1 MSPPP
6 IHEPNAPAQQEN
18 QTPEQQSSLEQN
30 PTCVQPKTLKQRI
43 WQMFKL
49 CTRIIVYVPLSLLVL
64 TALLLG
70 TEIGSRISVGLA
82 DKFVPDLALTY
93 TSGSLNKDLTLAHA
107 SWSMDGIKVELKD
120 LHLAWQPTCLLQ
132 KQLCVNAL
140 TASQID
146 VNIDTET
153 LSAGGAETDVPPE
166 NAEPSELVLPFG
178 IKLDSAELNN
188 INISVDKMRFS
199 ANHIQTAATW
209 FAEGLTVEQLS
220 SEGLAV
226 LIPTDDSPAPDT
238 PDTTPQ
244 GAGTQTTGT
253 QVTYTQIT
261 GTQVTG
267 TKAAKTTTAAET
279 TSAAATPP
287 QPETEKSATAVVA
300 TSAKASTEKP
310 IADKQTDEN
319 ANKQA
324 SSEEWA
330 LAHLPQ
336 VFMPFPVD
344 VKHLNLDNS
353 RLQIGPRED
362 LFSHIEL
369 QGQFAKYQ
377 LTLEKLLLAHSY
389 GEVSVVGQLALEQD
403 YPLALEVK
411 ANVTQVAELP
421 ELTHQQLNLTL
432 SQSIGQ
438 LGIHALAKGDVDFSL
453 NGQLTLKDPT
463 LPYKVKLEKARA
475 QWPLQHAEYLV
486 SDLNLDSQGSLTQQA
501 ATLNGNVTTPFHKVL
516 AISSELHHQDAKLDI
531 KQFIAKG
538 ELGSVDVTGE
548 LDYAKAITWKA
559 KVLLDN
565 LKLQEITLPETA
577 QTPETTA
584 KKDSKAPS
592 TNTDKPAPATANAP
606 APATTTAT
614 TTATTN
620 ANAKATTSATSSL
633 PNSLI
638 SGQLQTTGRLLDKQW
653 QVALT
658 DTQLSGT
665 MQGYPFDITADVSI
679 NDKLYISAKGVN
691 AKVLGSTLT
700 LAGETNK
707 TWNIEGKL
715 QVPDFG
721 LWLPQA
727 SGQLQADINV
737 TGDEKHPQLELTAQ
751 LVDLVHQNIKLR
763 ESTLKA
769 YYKPLDAHEF
779 ALSLK
784 SKALQ
789 LGSQSLDTVI
799 LGSKGDIQNQKLTLS
814 ATGDLGLEL
823 GVSSQYDMKK
833 SQLKAQVNKINL
845 ATPVGRWEIDK
856 DIFIAWDQ
864 NKSKGNISPFCL
876 VNPNSQVCLDNQVTI
891 GKTGD
896 AQISYA
902 GNLGKLLVPVLPD
915 NMQWDGSS
923 SLLAN
928 FAWAAGRKPTANVDF
943 NFTPGSIKLKRAK
956 NREVTIKYQQ
966 LALKANLD
974 AKRLT
979 STINFES
986 EAVAS
991 WQSEFTVNVTPDRA
1005 LSGYAN
1011 IKQINLQPLGEF
1023 FPQLNTLE
1031 GLLTSKLNFA
1041 GTLDAPE
1048 VSGNVSLTQGA
1059 LALTANPTLVN
1070 KIDMSMDLGGQQA
1083 SLKGRWMMGTGLSRV
1098 TGDMRWPQGQFSG
1111 ELAIKG
1117 DKLAVIQ
1124 PPLALLD
1131 VSPDLTIAFSS
1142 QQLEVKGVVDVP
1154 SGNIKIVQLA
1164 EGGVALSED
1173 VVFDDSI
1180 AAAQP
1185 KASPYAIVADLNIN
1199 VGNDLK
1205 VDGMGLKGKL
1215 QGTLKLQ
1222 QQAFRPPLLFGDIK
1236 VKQGS
1241 YKFMGQT
1248 LKIRTGEV
1256 QFVGPTSVPNLNI
1269 EAIREIKSEDL
1280 VAGVRVTGTPARPV
1294 VTLFSNPAKE
1304 QAEILSYIIKG
1315 SGFNSSNNEQNNS
1328 LMMGA
1333 ALGLSSQVGGGGA
1346 INNIGN
1352 TAAGIIEEFGFSNVQ
1367 LDTNDEGRVAISG
1380 FIGDNLMVKY
1390 GVGVFNPGYEMT
1402 VRYYLLS
1409 QLYLETVS
1417 GTLGQSL
1424 DIYYNFNIK

>member
-1 MSPPP
+1 MSQPP
-6 IHEPNAPAQQEN
+6 IL
-18 QTPEQQSSLEQN
+18 EQNSLEQTH
-30 PTCVQPKTLKQRI
+30 PDQLQTRSSDTPCAEPCQAAAPPKTFTQRL
-43 WQMFKL
+43 WQIFKL

-64 TALLLG
+64 MALLLG
-70 TEIGSRISVGLA
+70 TEIGSRISVELA

-93 TSGSLNKDLTLAHA
+93 TSGTLNKELTLAHA
-107 SWSMDGIKVELKD
+107 SWSMAGIQVELED
-120 LHLAWQPTCLLQ
+120 LHLAWRPTCLLQ

-140 TASQID
+140 NASKVD
-146 VNIDTET
+146 VSIETDALNADNNTNDTEVV
-153 LSAGGAETDVPPE
+153 SDDTD
-166 NAEPSELVLPFG
+166 EPTELVLPFG
-178 IKLDSAELNN
+178 ITLDAADLNH
-188 INISVDKMRFS
+188 INVRVDNMRFS
-199 ANHIQTAATW
+199 ANHIATSATW
-209 FAEGLTVEQLS
+209 FAKGLTVEQLT
-220 SEGLAV
+220 SEGLAI
-226 LIPTDDSPAPDT
+226 LIPTGDETTTAITAPT
-238 PDTTPQ
+238 Q
-244 GAGTQTTGT
+244 VTQTTAT
-253 QVTYTQIT
+253 TEPEAVKPATEAVKENTT
-261 GTQVTG
+261 NATD
-267 TKAAKTTTAAET
+267 KPAADKSLA
-279 TSAAATPP
+279 SA
-287 QPETEKSATAVVA
+287 KSAPSSPSQSDTAVP
-300 TSAKASTEKP
+300 TDKL
-310 IADKQTDEN
+310 AD
-319 ANKQA
+319 
-324 SSEEWA
+324 EWA

-336 VFMPFPVD
+336 VFMPFPVN
-344 VKHLNLDNS
+344 VKSLTLDNS
-353 RLQIGPRED
+353 LLQIGARED
-362 LFSHIEL
+362 VFSHIEL
-369 QGQFAKYQ
+369 QGQFEQYQ
-377 LTLEKLLLAHSY
+377 LTLDKLMLTHSY
-389 GEVSVVGQLALEQD
+389 GELSVMGKLALEQD
-403 YPLALEVK
+403 YPLALDIE
-411 ANVTQVAELP
+411 ANLTQVAELP
-421 ELTHQQLNLTL
+421 ELTHQQLKLKLTG
-432 SQSIGQ
+432 SVGQ
-438 LGIHALAKGDVDFSL
+438 LSLHALAQGNADFSL
-453 NGQLTLKDPT
+453 EGQITLKDPALT
-463 LPYKVKLEKARA
+463 YKATLEKARL
-475 QWPLQHAEYLV
+475 QWPLNNPEYIV
-486 SDLNLDSQGSLTQQA
+486 SDLTLNSQGSLNKQA
-501 ATLNGNVTTPFHKVL
+501 ATIEANVISPFHKIL
-516 AISSELHHQDAKLDI
+516 AIRSELHHQDAKLSI
-531 KQFIAKG
+531 KQFSAKG
-538 ELGSVDVTGE
+538 ELGAVDVEGE
-548 LDYAKAITWKA
+548 LDYANAMTWKA
-559 KVLLDN
+559 KVLLDK

-577 QTPETTA
+577 QTKE
-584 KKDSKAPS
+584 SAPS
-592 TNTDKPAPATANAP
+592 KDPKKSQNNAAATA
-606 APATTTAT
+606 T
-614 TTATTN
+614 
-620 ANAKATTSATSSL
+620 SL

-638 SGQLQTTGRLLDKQW
+638 SGQLQTSGRLQDNAW
-653 QVALT
+653 QVTLT
-658 DTQLSGT
+658 QTQLSGT

-679 NDKLYISAKGVN
+679 NDKLYVSAKGVN
-691 AKVLGSTLT
+691 AQVLGSTLT

-707 TWNIEGKL
+707 NWNLAGKL
-715 QVPDFG
+715 LVPDFG

-751 LVDLVHQNIKLR
+751 LVDLVHHNIKLR

-769 YYKPLDAHEF
+769 YYKPLDLHEF
-779 ALSLK
+779 AISLK

-789 LGSQSLDTVI
+789 LGSKSLDTVI
-799 LGSKGDIQNQKLTLS
+799 FGSKGDIQNQKLTLS

-823 GVSSQYDMKK
+823 GVTSQYDMKK
-833 SQLKAQVNKINL
+833 SQLLAQVNKINL

-856 DIFIAWDQ
+856 DILIAWDQ
-864 NKSKGNISPFCL
+864 NNTKGSISPFCL
-876 VNPNSQVCLDNQVTI
+876 VNPNSKICLDNQVSL
-891 GKTGD
+891 GQKGD
-896 AQISYA
+896 AQLSYA
-902 GNLGKLLVPVLPD
+902 GNLGKLLVPVLPS
-915 NMQWDGSS
+915 NMNWDGSS

-943 NFTPGSIKLKRAK
+943 NFAPGSIKLKRAK

-974 AKRLT
+974 GKRLL
-979 STINFES
+979 SSISFDS
-986 EAVAS
+986 EDVAS
-991 WQSEFTVNVTPDRA
+991 WQSEITVNVTPDRT

-1059 LALTANPTLVN
+1059 LALTANPTLIN

-1083 SLKGRWMMGTGLSRV
+1083 ELKGRWMMGNGLGRII
-1098 TGDMRWPQGQFSG
+1098 GEMRWPQGQFSG
-1111 ELAIKG
+1111 ELAVKG

-1131 VSPDLTIAFSS
+1131 ISPDLTIAFSS
-1142 QQLEVKGVVDVP
+1142 RQLEVKGVVDVP
-1154 SGNIKIVQLA
+1154 SGSIKIVQLA

-1180 AAAQP
+1180 AATQP
-1185 KASPYAIVADLNIN
+1185 KPSPYAIVADLNIN

-1248 LKIRTGEV
+1248 LKIRAGEV
-1256 QFVGPTSVPNLNI
+1256 QFVGPISVPNLNI

-1280 VAGVRVTGTPARPV
+1280 IAGVRVTGTPARPV

-1315 SGFNSSNNEQNNS
+1315 SGFNSGNNEQNNS

-1352 TAAGIIEEFGFSNVQ
+1352 TATGIIEEFGFSNVQ

-1380 FIGDNLMVKY
+1380 FIGDKLMVKY

>member
-1 MSPPP
+1 MSQPP
-6 IHEPNAPAQQEN
+6 IHEPNASAQQEN
-18 QTPEQQSSLEQN
+18 QTPEQSSLEQN
-30 PTCVQPKTLKQRI
+30 PTCVQPKTLKLRI
-43 WQMFKL
+43 WQIFKL

-70 TEIGSRISVGLA
+70 TEIGSRITVGLA

-146 VNIDTET
+146 VNIDTEA
-153 LSAGGAETDVPPE
+153 LSAGGAEVDVTPE
-166 NAEPSELVLPFG
+166 NAKPSELVLPFG

-188 INISVDKMRFS
+188 INIAVDKMRFS

-238 PDTTPQ
+238 PATAPQ
-244 GAGTQTTGT
+244 GAN
-253 QVTYTQIT
+253 TQIT
-261 GTQVTG
+261 SKQVTD
-267 TKAAKTTTAAET
+267 TKAAETTATAET
-279 TSAAATPP
+279 TSAATTPP

-319 ANKQA
+319 TDKQA
-324 SSEEWA
+324 STEEWA

-344 VKHLNLDNS
+344 VKHLSLDNC

-369 QGQFAKYQ
+369 RGRFAKYQ
-377 LTLEKLLLAHSY
+377 LTLEKLLLTHSY

-403 YPLALEVK
+403 YPLALEVQ

-421 ELTHQQLNLTL
+421 ELTHQQLSLTL
-432 SQSIGQ
+432 SQSVGQ

-531 KQFIAKG
+531 KQFNAKG

-548 LDYAKAITWKA
+548 LDYAKALTWKA

-577 QTPETTA
+577 QTSETTP

-592 TNTDKPAPATANAP
+592 TNTDKSAPATTNTP

-614 TTATTN
+614 AAATTN
-620 ANAKATTSATSSL
+620 AKTTTSTSATTSL

-707 TWNIEGKL
+707 TWNLEGKL

-737 TGDEKHPQLELTAQ
+737 TGDEKHPQVELTAQ

-789 LGSQSLDTVI
+789 LGSQSLDTVT

-814 ATGDLGLEL
+814 ASGDLGLEL
-823 GVSSQYDMKK
+823 GITSQYDMKK
-833 SQLKAQVNKINL
+833 SQLQAQVNKINL

-856 DIFIAWDQ
+856 DILVAWDQ

-876 VNPNSQVCLDNQVTI
+876 VNPNSKVCLDNQVTI
-891 GKTGD
+891 GKTGE
-896 AQISYA
+896 AQLSYA
-902 GNLGKLLVPVLPD
+902 GNLGKLLVPVLPN
-915 NMQWDGSS
+915 NMQWDGGS

-956 NREVTIKYQQ
+956 NREVTINYQQ
-966 LALKANLD
+966 LDFKANLD
-974 AKRLT
+974 AKRLL
-979 STINFES
+979 SSISFES
-986 EAVAS
+986 EDVAS
-991 WQSEFTVNVTPDRA
+991 WQSEVTVNVTPDRT

-1031 GLLTSKLNFA
+1031 GLLTSRLNFA

-1048 VSGNVSLTQGA
+1048 VSGKVSLTQGA
-1059 LALTANPTLVN
+1059 LALTANPTLIN
-1070 KIDMSMDLGGQQA
+1070 KIDMSMELGGQQA
-1083 SLKGRWMMGTGLSRV
+1083 SLKGRWMMGNGLGRV

-1333 ALGLSSQVGGGGA
+1333 ALGLGSQVGGGGA
-1346 INNIGN
+1346 INNIGS
-1352 TAAGIIEEFGFSNVQ
+1352 TATGIIEEFGFSNVQ